1 MDTALYLES
10 GKLQIISIHYEM
22 IFFLKI
28 DATFFCPLL
37 KNIKG
42 NPYPHKIK
50 FLAVF

>member
-10 GKLQIISIHYEM
+10 GKLQKISIHYEN
-22 IFFLKI
+22 FFLKI

-42 NPYPHKIK
+42 SPYPHKIK